1 MKSAFTDITTTYLKY
16 DGDTTPT
23 QEDTIR
29 WANMKDNFLMQLE
42 EIYASSGVNLTN
54 GSSFFVKDTLQT
66 NV

>member
-1 MKSAFTDITTTYLKY
+1 M
-16 DGDTTPT
+16 GDTTLT